1 MYQKAEGNQRMT
13 GNETSE
19 QYPDIYIIM
28 RMDSMFSE
36 MGTVLYIGDDEN
48 EIISL
53 VMQIDEPFCGVI
65 DGLNFRRS
73 LGGVVLGG

>member
-1 MYQKAEGNQRMT
+1 MYQRAKDNQRMT
-13 GNETSE
+13 GNEASE
-19 QYPDIYIIM
+19 RYPDSYIIM
-28 RMDSMFSE
+28 CMDSMFSE

-65 DGLNFRRS
+65 DGLNFGRN
-73 LGGVVLGG
+73 LGRVVIGG